1 MMQFQFQ
8 LLSISL
14 LLSLASAFIIQNRQS
29 LRVAPSSPVIV
40 YSSSE
45 EEVSPCWQDIYDADC
60 TMDSFSARFVASDWI
75 KELPCVQGLGEE
87 CAVPFPEET
96 QLPGIRRAQQSS
108 PVDITNVMDFL
119 NIKRVVNVDAANA
132 DVEKK

>member
-14 LLSLASAFIIQNRQS
+14 LLSLASALINIQNRPS
-29 LRVAPSSPVIV
+29 LRVAPSSPLIV
-40 YSSSE
+40 YSSSSE
-45 EEVSPCWQDIYDADC
+45 EELSPCWQDIYDADC

-119 NIKRVVNVDAANA
+119 NIKRVVNVDV

>member
-1 MMQFQFQ
+1 
-8 LLSISL
+8 
-14 LLSLASAFIIQNRQS
+14 
-29 LRVAPSSPVIV
+29 
-40 YSSSE
+40 
-45 EEVSPCWQDIYDADC
+45 
-60 TMDSFSARFVASDWI
+60 MDSFSARFVASDWI

-119 NIKRVVNVDAANA
+119 NIKRVVNVDTANA

>member
-14 LLSLASAFIIQNRQS
+14 LLSLASALIIQNRQS
-29 LRVAPSSPVIV
+29 RVAPSSPVIV

-45 EEVSPCWQDIYDADC
+45 EELSPCWQDIYDADC

-119 NIKRVVNVDAANA
+119 NIKRVVNVDV